1 MRLSQLLLFSSKYFL
16 GSSLIL
22 NYMPKKATNSNSNET
37 VDATEE
43 ENPFAEYN
51 NKTI

>member
-1 MRLSQLLLFSSKYFL
+1 
-16 GSSLIL
+16 
-22 NYMPKKATNSNSNET
+22 MPKKATNSNSNET